1 MRPGNRLRS
10 LASRLCSRSTMER
23 VIDPLIADMQCE
35 DEQASQSGRQWGR
48 RWLLV
53 QGYLAFWRVLALHV
67 PVAWTRRVMREW
79 AASNLWVGRALGSAA
94 ITMVILT
101 APFIAI
107 TWQTLPSYDHMAW
120 LLFLC
125 LPQSLSLSIP
135 LSLLVGVVHGL
146 RNRPVTIPLRRAI
159 LVIGL
164 AASLASFGTIAW
176 LVPAADRAFL
186 VTIARGHDVE
196 MSSGSLREHA
206 LAKKQAGRLNQAG
219 GLLFTYHSR
228 WALVGAAVAFA
239 LFGLGVT
246 ALRARRAATAGIAA
260 LGCVVYVTYFFELSY
275 VRSSVFSDERVA
287 LVLAWLPNAWLTLT
301 SAIFLSASPVE
312 PSRVTATA
320 APRPPHPS
328 T

>member
-1 MRPGNRLRS
+1 
-10 LASRLCSRSTMER
+10 
-23 VIDPLIADMQCE
+23 MQ
-35 DEQASQSGRQWGR
+35 
-48 RWLLV
+48 
-53 QGYLAFWRVLALHV
+53 
-67 PVAWTRRVMREW
+67 EW

-146 RNRPVTIPLRRAI
+146 RDRPVTIPLRRAI

-164 AASLASFGTIAW
+164 AASLASFGTITW
-176 LVPAADRAFL
+176 LVPAANHAFR
-186 VTIARGHDVE
+186 VTAAGSNVIE
-196 MSSGSLREHA
+196 MSPGTLREQA
-206 LAKKQAGRLNQAG
+206 LAKKQAGRMNQAG
-219 GLLFTYHSR
+219 GLLFSYHAR
-228 WALVGAAVAFA
+228 WALVGAAVAFV
-239 LFGLGVT
+239 LFGLGLT
-246 ALRARRAATAGIAA
+246 ALRAGGAATAGIGV

-287 LVLAWLPNAWLTLT
+287 LVLAWLPNALLTLT

-312 PSRVTATA
+312 PSRVIANET
-320 APRPPHPS
+320 PRPPHPS